1 MAEFGSSNLLRFL
14 QQESRR
20 LQEENDQLREEVT
33 ALRGYMDALR
43 DLHRVARTINVEDE
57 VMPVLSQI
65 LYAALTVTDS
75 SAGSLLLRDPETDEL
90 VFVLVH
96 GGRQDVL
103 QGYRLAKGAGVV
115 GWAAT
120 HKEPVIVNQPRQDWR
135 FSSQV
140 DETFSFETQNLMA
153 LPLIARGRVLGV
165 LEVLN
170 KFSGK
175 GYTDS
180 DLDLLSLLGLVSA
193 EVLAVM
199 ETQSAEG

>member
-1 MAEFGSSNLLRFL
+1 MAEFGSSNLLRFV
-14 QQESRR
+14 QGENRR

-115 GWAAT
+115 GWAAA

-140 DETFSFETQNLMA
+140 DETFSFQTQNLMA

-170 KFSGK
+170 KFSGE

-199 ETQSAEG
+199 EAQSAEE

>member
-199 ETQSAEG
+199 ETQSVEG

>member
-1 MAEFGSSNLLRFL
+1 MAEFGSSNLLRFV
-14 QQESRR
+14 QGENRR

-115 GWAAT
+115 GWAAA

-140 DETFSFETQNLMA
+140 DETFSFQTQNLMA

-170 KFSGK
+170 KFSGE

-199 ETQSAEG
+199 EAQSVEG

>member
-1 MAEFGSSNLLRFL
+1 MAEFGSSNLLRFV
-14 QQESRR
+14 QGENRR

-103 QGYRLAKGAGVV
+103 QGYRLDKGAGVV
-115 GWAAT
+115 GWAAA

-140 DETFSFETQNLMA
+140 DETFSFQTQNLMA

-170 KFSGK
+170 KFSGE

-199 ETQSAEG
+199 EAQSAEG

>member
-14 QQESRR
+14 QGENRR

-43 DLHRVARTINVEDE
+43 DLHRVARTITVEDE

-115 GWAAT
+115 GWAAA

-140 DETFSFETQNLMA
+140 DETFSFQTQNLMA

-170 KFSGK
+170 KFSGG

-199 ETQSAEG
+199 EAQSVEG

>member
-1 MAEFGSSNLLRFL
+1 MAEFGSSSLLRFL

-199 ETQSAEG
+199 ETQSVEG

>member
-14 QQESRR
+14 QGENRR

-170 KFSGK
+170 KFSGE

-199 ETQSAEG
+199 ETQSVEG